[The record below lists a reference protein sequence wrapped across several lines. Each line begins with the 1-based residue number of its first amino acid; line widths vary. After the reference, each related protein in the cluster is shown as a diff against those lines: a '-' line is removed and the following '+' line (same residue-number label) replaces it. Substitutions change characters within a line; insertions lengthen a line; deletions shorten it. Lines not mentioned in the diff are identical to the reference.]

1 MLKRVL
7 EVHTCVWWWYTSVHE
22 GGTQVCRCM
31 VHRCVC
37 TIGCRFDGNEND
49 IICPIM
55 GMSEEN
61 RKAVAKMFE
70 DYVEKQGPTFDYLV
84 EKGLLAPHP

>member
-1 MLKRVL
+1 
-7 EVHTCVWWWYTSVHE
+7 
-22 GGTQVCRCM
+22 
-31 VHRCVC
+31 
-37 TIGCRFDGNEND
+37 
-49 IICPIM
+49 M